1 MCLLL
6 HKVIELTP
14 TNNVSYVGG
23 LGKYNCRVV
32 KKNNYIS
39 NTKSRDFHTTLKDK

>member
-23 LGKYNCRVV
+23 LGKYNCTVV
-32 KKNNYIS
+32 KRNRHIS
-39 NTKSRDFHTTLKDK
+39 NRKSRDSHTVLKDK